1 MFKLMISEVN
11 NVMQSM
17 QKRRSGNNDSI
28 ALPNE
33 ERKVT
38 LKHVVPFNLFPTV
51 IILIWS
57 CISMHRE
64 IDLVDFEKP
73 RALIIPIS
81 VWLNHIKTI
90 MEHFLDDC
98 LYLWKTEQLAT
109 WWSLI
114 YMHIDLVFNNK
125 SQRMDTDVHQDVAAP
140 SRLLSPWWRWDIW
153 M

>member
-1 MFKLMISEVN
+1 MSKLMISEVN

-38 LKHVVPFNLFPTV
+38 LKHVVPFSLFPTV

-81 VWLNHIKTI
+81 V
-90 MEHFLDDC
+90 
-98 LYLWKTEQLAT
+98 
-109 WWSLI
+109 
-114 YMHIDLVFNNK
+114 
-125 SQRMDTDVHQDVAAP
+125 
-140 SRLLSPWWRWDIW
+140 
-153 M
+153 